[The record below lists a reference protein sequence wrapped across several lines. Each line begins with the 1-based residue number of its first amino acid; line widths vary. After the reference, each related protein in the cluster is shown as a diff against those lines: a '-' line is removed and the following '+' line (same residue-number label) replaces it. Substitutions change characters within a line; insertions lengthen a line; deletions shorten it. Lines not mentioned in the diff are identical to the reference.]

1 MIEKKISI
9 PVVIEWSVP
18 RLLVLGVLTRVF
30 TDTGVQL
37 FFPFFP
43 LIATGLGISAQAMG
57 QLVSI
62 RSLMGLFSPLFGV
75 AMDRYGY
82 RLVMRLGL
90 FLAGLGL
97 LVVGSSS
104 GYFLAMIGMMLMG
117 LGSFSFIPALQAYLS
132 NRLPYERRARG
143 LGIVEYAWALAGIL
157 GLLGAGALIERTSWR
172 VPFWIIGVALILF
185 SFVYRLLPAA
195 REGSDAAAP
204 RPTLRSL
211 VQMGGNRRSAYAVLV
226 AGGLI
231 MFATWHTFLNYG
243 TLLTQEYALDAAA
256 LGRVAS
262 VLGIADLVASVL
274 VTLVSD
280 RLGKR
285 RSIIGATGLAVVA
298 FSLLPILNRGFVPLM
313 AGLLVARFSFEFA
326 IVSNLAL
333 LSEQSPAERG
343 KVLTLGA
350 AFALIGTSLAGFTS
364 PAAYETFGAS
374 GLGVISA
381 LGMLGAFLLNSFLVQ
396 EAELAPEPESR

>member
-1 MIEKKISI
+1 MNEQKGQQRIAAA
-9 PVVIEWSVP
+9 EWSVAQ
-18 RLLVLGVLTRVF
+18 LIALGLVTRVF

-43 LIATGLGISAQAMG
+43 LIAAGLGVSAQAMG
-57 QLVSI
+57 QLVSL

-75 AMDRYGY
+75 AMDRFGY

-90 FLAGLGL
+90 FLAGVGM

-104 GYFLAMIGMMLMG
+104 GWPLAMVGMMLMG

-132 NRLPYERRARG
+132 NRLPYDRRARG

-157 GLLGAGALIERTSWR
+157 GLLGAGALIAATSWR
-172 VPFWIIGVALILF
+172 VPFWVIGAFLLLFALF
-185 SFVYRLLPAA
+185 YALLPAA
-195 REGSDAAAP
+195 RDHTKASEP

-211 VQMGGNRRSAYAVLV
+211 VQIEGNRRSTYAVLV

-231 MFATWHTFLNYG
+231 MFGTWHTFLNYG
-243 TLLTQEYALDAAA
+243 TLLTEEYGLNAAA
-256 LGRVAS
+256 LGQVAS
-262 VLGIADLVASVL
+262 ILGIADLVASVL

-285 RSIIGATGLAVVA
+285 RSIIGATALAVVA
-298 FSLLPILNRGFVPLM
+298 FMLLPVLNRGLLPLM
-313 AGLLVARFSFEFA
+313 AGLLIARFSFEFS

-333 LSEQSPAERG
+333 LSEQSPTQRG

-350 AFALIGTSLAGFTS
+350 AFGLVGTSIAGFTR
-364 PAAYETFGAS
+364 PAAYENWGAL
-374 GLGVISA
+374 GLGAISA
-381 LGMLGAFLLNSFLVQ
+381 VGLLGAFLLNSFLVQ
-396 EAELAPEPESR
+396 EVGSTAE

>member
-1 MIEKKISI
+1 MSHKDVSF
-9 PVVIEWSVP
+9 PVHPPEITVR
-18 RLLVLGVLTRVF
+18 RLIVLGLVTRVF

-43 LIATGLGISAQAMG
+43 LIAAGLGVSAQVMG
-57 QLVSI
+57 QLVSL

-75 AMDRYGY
+75 AMDRFGY

-90 FLAGLGL
+90 FLAGVGM

-104 GYFLAMIGMMLMG
+104 GWPLAVVGMMLMG

-157 GLLGAGALIERTSWR
+157 GLLGAGALIAVTSWR
-172 VPFWIIGVALILF
+172 VPFWLIGTILLLFAL
-185 SFVYRLLPAA
+185 VYALLPSA
-195 REGSDAAAP
+195 RDPVKKDEA

-211 VQMGGNRRSAYAVLV
+211 VQIEGNRRSTYAVLV

-231 MFATWHTFLNYG
+231 MFGTWHTFLNYG
-243 TLLTQEYALDAAA
+243 TLLTKEYGLDAAA
-256 LGRVAS
+256 LGQVAS

-274 VTLVSD
+274 VTLISD
-280 RLGKR
+280 RVGKR
-285 RSIIGATGLAVVA
+285 RSIIGATALAVVA
-298 FSLLPILNRGFVPLM
+298 FLLLPVLNRNILSLM
-313 AGLLVARFSFEFA
+313 VGLLMARFSFEFS

-333 LSEQSPAERG
+333 LSEQSPTERG

-350 AFALIGTSLAGFTS
+350 AFALVGTSLAGFTS
-364 PAAYETFGAS
+364 PAAYENWGAL
-374 GLGVISA
+374 GLGAISA
-381 LGMLGAFLLNSFLVQ
+381 AGMLGAFLLNTLWVQ
-396 EAELAPEPESR
+396 EAETGSV